1 MSSNSKK
8 SRPQQEY
15 KKFRDFGSGNIG
27 VASQAYGE
35 TSAGAVLP
43 IKVVDDGSG
52 RGKVVIDEINH
63 GDLSDMPD
71 TGGTNED
78 HDKRYPEKLIL
89 NEPNGF
95 PDATLSTISFTS
107 GSRTFT
113 ITPTGASFNIYQQG
127 EKYTISSADSVVI
140 SNTSGLH
147 YIYYDLGV
155 LTSVVNPAHVSVDDI
170 ILNKVWVGGVYW
182 NATDGVS
189 YVSADERHGCQMSS
203 KTHEWGHDVI
213 GTLYRTGFTL
223 SGTTLDTDSNAAL
236 NFGIGNGE
244 MYDEDIIHEIINGS
258 VATHYSQVL
267 TEPAE
272 IPVRFR
278 DAVDGTWK
286 EQAASTLPYISA
298 VAGNNRLA
306 YNNDDGDGT
315 FSQIEVTDGKW
326 MAYTLIATN
335 DWQYPIKMIQ
345 GQHEYATKATAI
357 EEANTEMT
365 AFGDFP
371 SAEVI
376 ILYRFVMRTKNTF
389 GGTKKA
395 QIVDLTD
402 FRGSQ
407 IIGTSATATS
417 HGTLSGLADD
427 DHAQYLL
434 VDGTRA
440 MSGNLNM
447 GDNDI
452 VGIDKLQSTG
462 CTASGT
468 DSVALGI
475 DTTASGNWSTA
486 IGSRTQA
493 VGNYSTA
500 MGDDT
505 RALGHYST
513 TTGFLSIAQGWFST
527 ASGFRTHA
535 DSYAGV
541 AFGRYNVGGGTIN
554 SWVATDPLFEIG
566 IGTATDARANA
577 LTVFKNGNFDF
588 HAGNLTTTGNL
599 SDGTYSLTVANAWLA
614 YFHVTSSG
622 TSHSGVD
629 GVVTIHSDVSNAGSG
644 LIITDGERTNLGTAY
659 DYSQIGHLPL
669 AGGTMAGGINMN
681 TNAITGGGA
690 GHDQFSDFVSN
701 EHIDWTSTSSSISTT
716 GTITSSDITIFDVTP
731 ILVFKDSN
739 GVGGAA
745 TGFIEWRDAN
755 NTRLGTLGNGS
766 SGTDDLNWK
775 NESSGG
781 HINIETTGAGKVN
794 ISAND
799 VIMTGSLS
807 GVVNVTATG
816 NLSDGI
822 ESATVAELIGYS
834 GQIQMWNG
842 LIANIPSGWV
852 ICDGAN
858 GTPDL
863 RDKFVRGAG
872 AGDEAGA
879 TGGSETHI
887 HAVTGNSAQTLIGH
901 VHTLAA
907 VNTGT
912 PDGTVQV
919 QSGTGVFVG
928 SSSHLHCIYI
938 GGSSTGS
945 ANACHSHPISFNSAA
960 CSTLPSYHELI
971 FIMRS

>member
-1 MSSNSKK
+1 M
-8 SRPQQEY
+8 
-15 KKFRDFGSGNIG
+15 I
-27 VASQAYGE
+27 
-35 TSAGAVLP
+35 
-43 IKVVDDGSG
+43 
-52 RGKVVIDEINH
+52 
-63 GDLSDMPD
+63 
-71 TGGTNED
+71 
-78 HDKRYPEKLIL
+78 
-89 NEPNGF
+89 
-95 PDATLSTISFTS
+95 
-107 GSRTFT
+107 RT
-113 ITPTGASFNIYQQG
+113 QG
-127 EKYTISSADSVVI
+127 IPY
-140 SNTSGLH
+140 
-147 YIYYDLGV
+147 GV
-155 LTSVVNPAHVSVDDI
+155 LDIRYYTKDEVNDI
-170 ILNKVWVGGVYW
+170 VEGNTFDFFLN
-182 NATDGVS
+182 N
-189 YVSADERHGCQMSS
+189 
-203 KTHEWGHDVI
+203 
-213 GTLYRTGFTL
+213 TL
-223 SGTTLDTDSNAAL
+223 SGIGTPEYFTMDATQTGEAESTFSDTITGDAFLIDSFTTTVSEPTFTNLVAGIYSFHIHGETTVGINVKTVRLYWELYRQLGDSPFTETL
-236 NFGIGNGE
+236 LLTSE
-244 MYDEDIIHEIINGS
+244 ESD
-258 VATHYSQVL
+258 VL
-267 TEPAE
+267 TASNTEYD
-272 IPVRFR
+272 IHGSL
-278 DAVDGTWK
+278 VDSFMLNASDRLVLKVYANIENDSPPRNTNPLVTLRVEGTT
-286 EQAASTLPYISA
+286 ASHFEVVTNISA
-298 VAGNNRLA
+298 F
-306 YNNDDGDGT
+306 DDRYVQVTGD
-315 FSQIEVTDGKW
+315 S
-326 MAYTLIATN
+326 
-335 DWQYPIKMIQ
+335 
-345 GQHEYATKATAI
+345 
-357 EEANTEMT
+357 MT
-365 AFGDFP
+365 
-371 SAEVI
+371 
-376 ILYRFVMRTKNTF
+376 
-389 GGTKKA
+389 
-395 QIVDLTD
+395 
-402 FRGSQ
+402 
-407 IIGTSATATS
+407 
-417 HGTLSGLADD
+417 
-427 DHAQYLL
+427 
-434 VDGTRA
+434 
-440 MSGNLNM
+440 GNLDM

-554 SWVATDPLFEIG
+554 SWVVTDPLFEIG

-629 GVVTIHSDVSNAGSG
+629 GTVTIHSDVTNAGSG
-644 LIITDGERTNLGTAY
+644 LIITDAERTNLGTAF
-659 DYSQIGHLPL
+659 DYSQVGHLPL
-669 AGGTMAGGINMN
+669 AGGTMSGGINMDS
-681 TNAITGGGA
+681 NAITGSGA

-716 GTITSSDITIFDVTP
+716 GTITSGDITIFDVTP

-745 TGFIEWRDAN
+745 TGFIEWRDSN

-872 AGDEAGA
+872 AGDEAGG
-879 TGGSETHI
+879 TGGSETHL
-887 HAVTGNSAQTLIGH
+887 HAVTGSSTLRSIA
-901 VHTLAA
+901 HTHALLQAF
-907 VNTGT
+907 TGV
-912 PDGTVQV
+912 PVGTQIV
-919 QSGTGVFVG
+919 QSGTGVTVA
-928 SSSHLHCIYI
+928 SSIHTHCIYLL
-938 GGSSTGS
+938 GSNTES
-945 ANACHSHPISFNSAA
+945 AGPSHCHAISFNSAA

-971 FIMRS
+971 FIMRT